1 MAVTTAADAVGT
13 PGRVHRTFVLLA
25 ALVVALA
32 AAPAPAHAAPGQAPV
47 HHTRSCPRDIDIN
60 SPQAQIPGF
69 GQYLES
75 CVVHR
80 RMRRLFKRCM
90 VAFGLTAGGVGIGSL
105 ILQLPARII
114 AGEMISAGAGACINE
129 LVG

>member
-1 MAVTTAADAVGT
+1 VLRTSALLFATVAAFAG
-13 PGRVHRTFVLLA
+13 
-25 ALVVALA
+25 ALA
-32 AAPAPAHAAPGQAPV
+32 AAPAQAHAGPPA
-47 HHTRSCPRDIDIN
+47 HHTRRCPSAAEIN
-60 SPQAQIPGF
+60 RMAAAGANAVPGF

-90 VAFGLTAGGVGIGSL
+90 VAFGLTAGAVGIGSL

-129 LVG
+129 LVN